1 MTFQQAIQ
9 SGFRNYVNFEGRASR
24 SEYWYFVLFTFLVSM
39 ALNIVDLM
47 LFHSTTGS
55 FHINALGALFSLA
68 VLLPSLGLAFR
79 RLHDTER
86 SAWWLL
92 INLTIIGGL
101 VTLVFNCLPGTPG
114 PNKYGP
120 DPLQS

>member
-24 SEYWYFVLFTFLVSM
+24 SEFWYFVLFTFLVSM

-47 LFHSTTGS
+47 LFHSSTGS

>member
-39 ALNIVDLM
+39 ALNIVDLI
-47 LFHSTTGS
+47 LFNSGS
-55 FHINALGALFSLA
+55 NGLHINAFGALFSLA
-68 VLLPSLGLAFR
+68 VLLPTLGLYFR

-92 INLTIIGGL
+92 LNLTIIGGI
-101 VTLVFNCLPGTPG
+101 VTQVFNCLPGTPG
-114 PNKYGP
+114 PNRYGS
-120 DPLQS
+120 DPLQP